1 MAKRAIGSRLKRLWI
16 SAHRDHTAHRNHS
29 GKPQG
34 AQSSS
39 ASGFTLLELLVA
51 TAIGGSI
58 IAGLMF
64 MVVQLTNTDLRESS
78 RSETQRE
85 MQMALDYMSAEL
97 REAVYVY
104 SRGENNSQ
112 ELWRI
117 SQFLPESIVS
127 NNSVPVL
134 AFWKYHRYPES
145 IQQRCRSQTTQQ
157 TADISSCESGASY
170 SLVVYSL
177 STANPNNIWSNNAR
191 ITRYALTEFD
201 NQGNLTPG
209 YVNPGQ
215 QQNNF
220 EGWTPTTGQLGG
232 TPVTLVDYVDITPPG
247 NTEPTCPP
255 GYTNALTPNPNMMP
269 QALRRVRSFY
279 ACVQRRLNN
288 SQNQDVALFVRG
300 SVRGR
305 PGYTIAGFSQTRD
318 ALPTLETRVL
328 TRGALGRTPP
338 Q

>member
-16 SAHRDHTAHRNHS
+16 SAHRNHNV
-29 GKPQG
+29 KNYG
-34 AQSSS
+34 ATDSNT
-39 ASGFTLLELLVA
+39 SGFTLLELLVA

-85 MQMALDYMSAEL
+85 MQMALDYMSTEL

-104 SRGENNSQ
+104 SAGTNNTQ

-117 SQFLPESIVS
+117 SQFLPESVVS

-145 IQQRCRSQTTQQ
+145 IQQRCRSQNAEQ

-177 STANPNNIWSNNAR
+177 SSANPNNIWSNNAR

-201 NQGNLTPG
+201 NQGNRTPG

-220 EGWTPTTGQLGG
+220 EGWTPTVNRLVGS
-232 TPVTLVDYVDITPPG
+232 PVTLVDYVDLTPAPA
-247 NTEPTCPP
+247 NAALPVCPF
-255 GYTNALTPNPNMMP
+255 GYNPNEAPLTPNADMMP

-279 ACVQRRLNN
+279 ACVPRRLDN
-288 SQNQDVALFVRG
+288 SQNQDVLLFVRG
-300 SVRGR
+300 SVQGR